1 MIEVLCKEQIY
12 LAMGAI
18 FFLFYFAIAVA
29 ITGPFVFFF
38 AFYKWWQRRS
48 RRAIVFLI
56 LAGLLL
62 PYSYLCY
69 DAFYPSD
76 GFYKEEYVKFTK
88 LPFPATGVII
98 RKSASY
104 PDQHGDYASCA
115 QIEVSP
121 TEYDGLLKHFANA
134 PSYAYDS
141 TTFIGGEEFYWVTND
156 IGENEYLRRF
166 AIGDAI
172 TGAYFFIGFL
182 NDRKT
187 IIMYRVS
194 S

>member
-1 MIEVLCKEQIY
+1 
-12 LAMGAI
+12 MGALL
-18 FFLFYFAIAVA
+18 FLFYFALAIAIA
-29 ITGPFVFFF
+29 GPFVFLL
-38 AFYKWWQRRS
+38 AFYKWWHKRS

-76 GFYKEEYVKFTK
+76 SFYKEEFVKLTK
-88 LPFPATGVII
+88 LSFPATGDII
-98 RKSASY
+98 KKSASF
-104 PDQHGDYASCA
+104 PDQHGDYAACA

-121 TEYDGLLKHFANA
+121 TEYDRLLKHFANT

-141 TTFIGGEEFYWVTND
+141 TNFVGGEEFYWVTNNID
-156 IGENEYLRRF
+156 DKEYLRRF
-166 AIGDAI
+166 ATGDAI
-172 TGAYFFIGFL
+172 EEAYVFIGFL
-182 NDRKT
+182 NNRKT
-187 IIMYRVS
+187 IIMYRAS